1 MTACAHRA
9 TDLRPQ
15 PTLDQLATE
24 QSVEQATA
32 VDVTERCAGLTKA
45 RALPKDWLGKNVY
58 VSRKEWKA
66 AAEIRQDQLARTG
79 TCIADTHDAYA
90 KGLPTK

>member
-32 VDVTERCAGLTKA
+32 VDAGLTKA